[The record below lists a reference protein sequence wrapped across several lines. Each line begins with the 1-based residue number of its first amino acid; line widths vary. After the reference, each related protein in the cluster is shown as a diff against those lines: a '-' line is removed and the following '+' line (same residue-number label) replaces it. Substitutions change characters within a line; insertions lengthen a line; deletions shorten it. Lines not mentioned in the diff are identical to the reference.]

1 MEMLTVNIELYI
13 ADGVLLNRSV
23 YERQS
28 KLRLAAVIDDTIFIT
43 RGPLKFW
50 SQRQS
55 LHGMNLMQHIRN
67 FCIIAHIDHGKS
79 TLADRL
85 IQTCGGVT
93 QRELHAQMLD
103 SMDIERERGITIK
116 SNTISLDYTAP
127 DGKKYLLNLID
138 TPGHVDFSHEVR
150 RSLMAGD
157 GALIIVDA
165 SQGVEAQTVANLY
178 LAMEHDLELLP
189 VINKIDL
196 PAADIDMAREAID
209 AELGLDPFEAIAV
222 SAKTGEGI
230 KAVLNGI
237 VEKLPPP
244 SGDPTAPLKAL
255 IFDAHFDKY
264 RGVILQC
271 RVIEGT
277 LKTKDVIHF
286 MHADRDFTVDE
297 LGYNQLKLM
306 PKDQLAA
313 GEVGYIV
320 AGVKS
325 VQDIEIGDT
334 ITLADNP
341 AADPI
346 PGYQE
351 ARQVVFSSIYPMSS
365 DQYVDLTK
373 ALEKLAINDAAL
385 TFEKDSSAALGF
397 GFRCGFLG
405 LLHLDVIQE
414 RLQREFDIGLVIS
427 APSVSYKVTLK
438 DGKEIEVD
446 NPSYWPDPMSIE
458 SITEPYIK
466 ASILTPEENV
476 GPVMELCR
484 DHRSESQT
492 INYLSAGRLE
502 VVSEMPLGEVLFD
515 FYGKLKMI
523 TRGYGSFDYDP
534 IEYRATDV
542 VKVDILVNKEPV
554 DTLSYL
560 VHREKA
566 RNRALHYCERLAKEI
581 PRHQF
586 KIPVQG
592 VIGGNVIARSTI
604 APFRK
609 DVTAKLYG
617 GDVTR
622 KKKLLEKQKK
632 GKAKMKQFGSVNI
645 PQKAFVSV
653 LRADQD

>member
-1 MEMLTVNIELYI
+1 M
-13 ADGVLLNRSV
+13 
-23 YERQS
+23 
-28 KLRLAAVIDDTIFIT
+28 K
-43 RGPLKFW
+43 
-50 SQRQS
+50 
-55 LHGMNLMQHIRN
+55 HIRN

-85 IQTCGGVT
+85 IQACGGVT
-93 QRELHAQMLD
+93 QRDFQDQMLD

-116 SNTISLDYTAP
+116 SNTVSLSYTAK
-127 DGKKYLLNLID
+127 DGQEYLLNLID

-150 RSLMAGD
+150 RSLMACE
-157 GALIIVDA
+157 GALMVVDA

-178 LAMEHDLELLP
+178 LALEYDLEMLAI
-189 VINKIDL
+189 INKIDL
-196 PAADIDMAREAID
+196 PAADVDRVREEIDSD
-209 AELGLDPFEAIAV
+209 LGLDPFEAIPV

-230 KAVLNGI
+230 QDVLEGI
-237 VEKLPPP
+237 VTQLTCP
-244 SGDPTAPLKAL
+244 SGDPDAPLKAL
-255 IFDAHFDKY
+255 VFDAHFDKY

-271 RVIEGT
+271 RVVQGT
-277 LKTKDVIHF
+277 LKTRQSIHF
-286 MHADRDFTVDE
+286 MHSGRDYKVDE
-297 LGYNQLKLM
+297 LGYNQFKLN
-306 PKDQLAA
+306 PKEQLSA

-334 ITLADNP
+334 ITALDRQADE
-341 AADPI
+341 PI

-351 ARQVVFSSIYPMSS
+351 ARQVVFSSVYPMST
-365 DQYVDLTK
+365 DEYQDLTK
-373 ALEKLAINDAAL
+373 ALDKLAINDAAL
-385 TFEKDSSAALGF
+385 TYEKDSSAALGF

-427 APSVSYKVTLK
+427 APSVKYKLNLK
-438 DGKEIEVD
+438 DGTTIEVD
-446 NPSYWPDPMSIE
+446 NPSYWPDPTNIDSA
-458 SITEPYIK
+458 SEPYIK
-466 ASILTPEENV
+466 ASILTPEEYV

-484 DHRSESQT
+484 EHRSETQT
-492 INYLSAGRLE
+492 MNYLSAGRVE
-502 VVSEMPLGEVLFD
+502 VSSEMPLGEVLFD

-523 TRGYGSFDYDP
+523 TRGYGSFDYVP

-542 VKVDILVNKEPV
+542 VKVDILVNKEPI
-554 DTLSYL
+554 DALAYL

-566 RNRALHYCERLAKEI
+566 RARALHYCEQLAEAI

-586 KIPVQG
+586 KIPIQG
-592 VIGGNVIARSTI
+592 AIGGTIIARATI
-604 APFRK
+604 QPYRK

-653 LRADQD
+653 LRADKD

>member
-1 MEMLTVNIELYI
+1 M
-13 ADGVLLNRSV
+13 
-23 YERQS
+23 
-28 KLRLAAVIDDTIFIT
+28 K
-43 RGPLKFW
+43 
-50 SQRQS
+50 
-55 LHGMNLMQHIRN
+55 HIRN

-85 IQTCGGVT
+85 IQTCGGVA
-93 QRELHAQMLD
+93 QRDMHAQMLD

-116 SNTISLDYTAP
+116 SNTMTLDYTAP
-127 DGKKYLLNLID
+127 DGTEYQLNLID

-150 RSLMAGD
+150 RSLMACE

-196 PAADIDMAREAID
+196 MTADVDRAREAID
-209 AELGLDPFEAIAV
+209 AELGLDPFEAIPV

-230 KAVLNGI
+230 EDVLAGI
-237 VEKLPPP
+237 VEKLPCPT
-244 SGDPTAPLKAL
+244 GDPNAPLKAL
-255 IFDAHFDKY
+255 VFDAHFDKF
-264 RGVILQC
+264 RGVILQV
-271 RVIEGT
+271 RVMEGT
-277 LKTKDVIHF
+277 LKPRDMIHF
-286 MHADRDFTVDE
+286 MHLGRDFKVDE
-297 LGYNQLKLM
+297 LGYKQMKLVPKKQLS
-306 PKDQLAA
+306 A

-334 ITLADNP
+334 ITQLDRPADE
-341 AADPI
+341 PI

-351 ARQVVFSSIYPMSS
+351 AKQVVFSSIYPMST
-365 DQYVDLTK
+365 DEYKDLTK
-373 ALEKLAINDAAL
+373 ALDKLAINDAAL
-385 TFEKDSSAALGF
+385 TYEKDSSAALGF

-427 APSVSYKVTLK
+427 APSVKYKLTLK
-438 DGKEIEVD
+438 DGSEIDVD
-446 NPSYWPDPMSIE
+446 NPSYWPDPIKIE
-458 SITEPYIK
+458 SSSEPYIK
-466 ASILTPEENV
+466 ASILTPEEYV

-484 DHRSESQT
+484 EHRSESQT
-492 INYLSAGRLE
+492 MNYLSAGRLE
-502 VVSEMPLGEVLFD
+502 VISEMPLGEVLFD

-523 TRGYGSFDYDP
+523 TRGYGSFDYEP
-534 IEYRATDV
+534 IEYRKTDV

-566 RNRALHYCERLAKEI
+566 RTRALRYCERLAKEI

-586 KIPVQG
+586 KIPIQG

-609 DVTAKLYG
+609 DVTEKLYG
-617 GDVTR
+617 GDVSR

-653 LRADQD
+653 LRADND

>member
-1 MEMLTVNIELYI
+1 MKN
-13 ADGVLLNRSV
+13 
-23 YERQS
+23 
-28 KLRLAAVIDDTIFIT
+28 
-43 RGPLKFW
+43 
-50 SQRQS
+50 
-55 LHGMNLMQHIRN
+55 IRN

-85 IQTCGGVT
+85 IQTCGGVE
-93 QRELHAQMLD
+93 QRDLHEQMLD

-116 SNTISLDYTAP
+116 SNTMTLDYKAQ
-127 DGKKYLLNLID
+127 DGQHYQLNLID

-150 RSLMAGD
+150 RSLMACE

-178 LAMEHDLELLP
+178 LALEYDLDLLP

-196 PAADIDMAREAID
+196 PAADVDRAREAID
-209 AELGLDPFEAIAV
+209 AELGLDPFEALPI
-222 SAKTGEGI
+222 SAKNGIGIEEVLEGI
-230 KAVLNGI
+230 VT
-237 VEKLPPP
+237 KLPEPK
-244 SGDPTAPLKAL
+244 GDPTAPLKAL
-255 IFDAHFDKY
+255 VFDAYFDKY

-271 RVIEGT
+271 RVMEGT
-277 LKTKDVIHF
+277 LKPKDTIHF
-286 MHADRDFTVDE
+286 MHGGRDFKVDE
-297 LGYNQLKLM
+297 LGSNQMKLV
-306 PKDQLAA
+306 PRDQLSA

-334 ITLADNP
+334 ITLLERQTEE
-341 AADPI
+341 PI

-351 ARQVVFSSIYPMSS
+351 AKQVVFSSIYPMST

-373 ALEKLAINDAAL
+373 ALDKLAINDAAL
-385 TFEKDSSAALGF
+385 TYEKDSSAALGF

-405 LLHLDVIQE
+405 LLHLDVVQE

-427 APSVSYKVTLK
+427 APSVKYVITQK
-438 DGKEIEVD
+438 DGSTIEVD
-446 NPSYWPDPMSIE
+446 NPSYWPDPMSID

-466 ASILTPEENV
+466 ASILTPEEYV

-484 DHRSESQT
+484 EHRSESQT
-492 INYLSAGRLE
+492 MNYLSVGRVE
-502 VVSEMPLGEVLFD
+502 IVSEMPLGEVLFD
-515 FYGKLKMI
+515 FYGKLKML
-523 TRGYGSFDYDP
+523 TRGYGSFDYEP
-534 IEYRATDV
+534 IEYRPTDV

-554 DTLSYL
+554 DTLAYL

-566 RNRALHYCERLAKEI
+566 RTRALHYCEQLAKEI

-586 KIPVQG
+586 KIPIQG
-592 VIGGNVIARSTI
+592 AIGGSIIARATI

-609 DVTAKLYG
+609 DVTEKLYG

-645 PQKAFVSV
+645 PQKAFVAV
-653 LRADQD
+653 LRADKE

>member
-1 MEMLTVNIELYI
+1 
-13 ADGVLLNRSV
+13 
-23 YERQS
+23 
-28 KLRLAAVIDDTIFIT
+28 
-43 RGPLKFW
+43 
-50 SQRQS
+50 
-55 LHGMNLMQHIRN
+55 
-67 FCIIAHIDHGKS
+67 
-79 TLADRL
+79 
-85 IQTCGGVT
+85 
-93 QRELHAQMLD
+93 
-103 SMDIERERGITIK
+103 
-116 SNTISLDYTAP
+116 
-127 DGKKYLLNLID
+127 
-138 TPGHVDFSHEVR
+138 
-150 RSLMAGD
+150 MAGD

-196 PAADIDMAREAID
+196 PAADIDRARVAIE
-209 AELGLDPFEAIAV
+209 AELGLDPFVAIPV
-222 SAKTGEGI
+222 SAKTGQGI
-230 KAVLNGI
+230 EEVLSGI

-244 SGDPTAPLKAL
+244 TGDPNAPLKAL

-271 RVIEGT
+271 RVFEGT
-277 LKTKDVIHF
+277 LKPKDTIHF
-286 MHADRDFTVDE
+286 MHANRDFTVDE
-297 LGYNQLKLM
+297 LGYNQLKLT
-306 PKDQLAA
+306 PKTQLAA

-341 AADPI
+341 AEDPI

-351 ARQVVFSSIYPMSS
+351 ARQVVFSSIYPMST

-405 LLHLDVIQE
+405 LLHLDVVQE

-427 APSVSYKVTLK
+427 APSVSYKITLK
-438 DGKEIEVD
+438 DGSEQEVD

-466 ASILTPEENV
+466 ASILTPEANV

-492 INYLSAGRLE
+492 IHYLSAGRLE

-515 FYGKLKMI
+515 FYGKL
-523 TRGYGSFDYDP
+523 
-534 IEYRATDV
+534 
-542 VKVDILVNKEPV
+542 
-554 DTLSYL
+554 
-560 VHREKA
+560 
-566 RNRALHYCERLAKEI
+566 
-581 PRHQF
+581 
-586 KIPVQG
+586 
-592 VIGGNVIARSTI
+592 
-604 APFRK
+604 
-609 DVTAKLYG
+609 
-617 GDVTR
+617 
-622 KKKLLEKQKK
+622 
-632 GKAKMKQFGSVNI
+632 
-645 PQKAFVSV
+645 
-653 LRADQD
+653 